1 MYLKPKDRERL
12 KDLQNHKKKL
22 TDEEKHEC
30 EEEFETES
38 LLSEHDE
45 ENDKTEIEE
54 EKSFCA
60 NEENQALKEEFET
73 DSLVSDD
80 ENNDEK
86 FQ

>member
-1 MYLKPKDRERL
+1 MDEDKSFY
-12 KDLQNHKKKL
+12 

-54 EKSFCA
+54 EKSFCDD
-60 NEENQALKEEFET
+60 EEKRVHEEEFET